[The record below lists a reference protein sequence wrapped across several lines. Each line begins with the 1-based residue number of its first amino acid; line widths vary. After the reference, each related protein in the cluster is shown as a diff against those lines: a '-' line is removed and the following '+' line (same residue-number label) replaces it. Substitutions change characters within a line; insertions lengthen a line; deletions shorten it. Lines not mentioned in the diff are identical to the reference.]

1 MGSNSSKNVNNVKS
15 LEKSNSN
22 EIVNEKSNEI
32 DNEKSKEFAKS
43 YQKTD
48 LYKQMND
55 ENKKATDIWADK
67 GVNSAVDY
75 MTKELR
81 EGKIDYATFRA
92 RYG

>member
-22 EIVNEKSNEI
+22 EIN
-32 DNEKSKEFAKS
+32 NEKSKEFSKT

-67 GVNSAVDY
+67 GVNSTVDY

>member
-15 LEKSNSN
+15 LEKSN
-22 EIVNEKSNEI
+22 SNEI